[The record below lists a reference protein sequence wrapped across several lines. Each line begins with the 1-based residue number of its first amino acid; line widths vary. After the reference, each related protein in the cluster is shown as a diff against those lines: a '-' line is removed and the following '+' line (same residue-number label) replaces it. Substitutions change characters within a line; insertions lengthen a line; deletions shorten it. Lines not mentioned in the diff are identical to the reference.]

1 MNLQE
6 NIKKVLREETEFSP
20 KFKRRLNRFKSFVW
34 DNNVTNYP
42 CDFENFE
49 AFMRGIQHEVMDM
62 VSDGSD
68 TDGPLSDWL
77 KYKDGVTYVE
87 NYMKDDLERFYNKE
101 CVDVIYESTESDD
114 KKDSKAPIVDVIL
127 MGGLDY
133 RKGDLNI
140 GEQIN
145 LLKSNSS
152 KKNVIGYRY
161 NQFDKIE
168 TAIIQN
174 PNATVVLFSAG
185 CSYSSKV
192 ASLIKNKSKLF
203 IVEPYAIS
211 KNTSSSVQSA
221 VGKGVPSSHVITG
234 PSKARG
240 LDVVAGATKTPKG
253 KSHWDALGYVG
264 TLI

>member
-1 MNLQE
+1 M
-6 NIKKVLREETEFSP
+6 IT
-20 KFKRRLNRFKSFVW
+20 
-34 DNNVTNYP
+34 
-42 CDFENFE
+42 
-49 AFMRGIQHEVMDM
+49 
-62 VSDGSD
+62 DGSD

-77 KYKDGVTYVE
+77 TYTDAVRYVYR
-87 NYMKDDLERFYNKE
+87 YMQDDLEEFYNRECGNKTLKE
-101 CVDVIYESTESDD
+101 ATESDD
-114 KKDSKAPIVDVIL
+114 KKDSKTPIVDVIL

-133 RKGDLNI
+133 RKGDLKI

-221 VGKGVPSSHVITG
+221 VGKGVPASHVITG